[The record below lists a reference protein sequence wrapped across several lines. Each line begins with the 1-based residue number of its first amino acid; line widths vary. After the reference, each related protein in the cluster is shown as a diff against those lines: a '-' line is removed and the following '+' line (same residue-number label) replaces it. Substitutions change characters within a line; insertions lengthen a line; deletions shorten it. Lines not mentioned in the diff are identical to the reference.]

1 MAFDTY
7 LLIGDGTKNPTG
19 AGGEAT
25 ASGLTPA
32 TGWIAIYSFSW
43 GASNPTTVSSGS
55 TGLSAGK
62 VSVSSFNIMKKT
74 ENSSCDLFQA
84 CCTGQHYATAKWS
97 CARPRARPA
106 SRPTFL
112 QYDFTDVMVESVQWS
127 GSSGGDD
134 TPTESVSFAFAKVK
148 ISYSKQDEKTGAA
161 TPANNASW
169 DATAVGPQLRDRG
182 ARGRPSDRTGVGRP
196 SSLGDDAHSRSGRHS
211 RIEGRVR
218 SPGTLS

>member
-7 LLIGDGTKNPTG
+7 LLVGDGKTG
-19 AGGEAT
+19 ATGTAGEAT
-25 ASGLTPA
+25 AADLKPP

-43 GASNPTTVSSGS
+43 GASNPTTVGSGS

-84 CCTGQHYATAKWS
+84 CCNGQHYGTAQVVMRK
-97 CARPRARPA
+97 AAGA
-106 SRPTFL
+106 AGKQGIFL
-112 QYDFTDVMVESVQWS
+112 QYDFTDVMVESIQWS

-148 ISYSKQDEKTGAA
+148 ITYNKQDEKSGAV

-169 DATAVGPQLRDRG
+169 DSTAVTAL
-182 ARGRPSDRTGVGRP
+182 AK
-196 SSLGDDAHSRSGRHS
+196 
-211 RIEGRVR
+211 
-218 SPGTLS
+218 